1 MALDYL
7 PGVSI
12 NEVQLAAPPIAG
24 VSTSVAAFVGKAPVN
39 NSKWRD
45 KARLVTSIDQFVEE
59 FVKDQSTPHNPGN
72 DAKVSTSLSRA
83 VFGFFRNGGTR
94 CYVVDTGD
102 EAPAAIRA
110 GLKLLEV
117 LDDVSMIAAPGIAN
131 KDVYDELRGQAELL
145 KDRVALL
152 DPPSKKTV
160 QDLSKNGA
168 TRNDLGN
175 SIFAAFYYPRLL
187 VAPDLA
193 DDFKTDDPVNP
204 PYVSPIGHIA
214 GIYARTDG
222 ERGVHKAPANAVVRG
237 AAGLE
242 HKLSDADQDVL
253 NQHGV
258 NLIRSFDGTL
268 TVWGARTLQVDNA
281 ALDPLFRYI
290 STRRLVT
297 YVEQSLK
304 RGLRFAVFEPNNLS
318 LRRTIAR
325 SARGFL
331 DGVWRDGGLFGATP
345 DEAYYVR
352 FPEPFNRDEDR
363 AAGKLVVEIGL
374 RATFPAE
381 FIILRI
387 GLILQNPTAV

>member
-1 MALDYL
+1 MALEYL
-7 PGVSI
+7 PGVRI
-12 NEVQLAAPPIAG
+12 NEEKLAAPPIAG

-59 FVKDQSTPHNPGN
+59 FVNDQSNPRVPAN
-72 DAKVSTSLSRA
+72 DVKVSTSLSRA
-83 VFGFFRNGGTR
+83 VFGFFRNGGSR
-94 CYVVDTGD
+94 CYVVDTGT
-102 EAPAAIRA
+102 ETPASIVA
-110 GLKLLEV
+110 GIKLLEV
-117 LDDVSMIAAPGIAN
+117 LDDVSMIAAPGVAST
-131 KDVYDELRGQAELL
+131 DVYGALRDQAGRLM
-145 KDRVALL
+145 DRVALL
-152 DPPSKKTV
+152 DPPGRTDV
-160 QDLSKNGA
+160 QTLSTGQA
-168 TRNDLGN
+168 RTDLGN

-193 DDFKTDDPVNP
+193 DDPKTDDPNNP

-242 HKLSDADQDVL
+242 HKLTDAEQNGL

-258 NLIRSFDGTL
+258 NVIRSFDGTI
-268 TVWGARTLQVDNA
+268 TVWGARTLLMNNA
-281 ALDPLFRYI
+281 ADDPLFRYI

-318 LRRTIAR
+318 LRQTISR

-352 FPEPFNRDEDR
+352 FPEPFNRDEHR
-363 AAGKLVVEIGL
+363 AEGKLVVEIGL

-387 GLILQNPTAV
+387 GLILQNPNSV